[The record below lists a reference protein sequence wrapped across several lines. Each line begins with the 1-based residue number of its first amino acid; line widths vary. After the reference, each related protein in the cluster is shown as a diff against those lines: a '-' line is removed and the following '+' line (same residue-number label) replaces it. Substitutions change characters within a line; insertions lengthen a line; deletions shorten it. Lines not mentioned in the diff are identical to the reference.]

1 MSWVYVIKQA
11 LPEAVDLIKALIKA
25 GKDPVV
31 EIRRIRNSVEQRE
44 AAGTEQAWDAA
55 IESKPD
61 RHDTQP
67 SMPAFDYDDIDT
79 SDLDD

>member
-1 MSWVYVIKQA
+1 MSWVNVIKSA

-31 EIRRIRNSVEQRE
+31 EIRRIRTSVEQRE
-44 AAGTEQAWDAA
+44 AAGTEAAWDAA
-55 IESKPD
+55 IESKPS

-67 SMPAFDYDDIDT
+67 SMPAFDYDEVDLG
-79 SDLDD
+79 DLDD